1 MSENSSLNEN
11 AVNITTEQA
20 SSQTETEAKSPFL
33 EKVRAVRHRLPWA
46 VRLPLALLFL
56 AIGIIGGFIPIFQGW
71 IFVLA
76 ALWLLFPDHAE
87 QLVKKIKAKFVKKKN
102 NQTTGRES

>member
-1 MSENSSLNEN
+1 MPENSSVNGN
-11 AVNITTEQA
+11 NVNITTEQA
-20 SSQTETEAKSPFL
+20 PSQTEAEAKSPLL

-87 QLVKKIKAKFVKKKN
+87 RLIKKIKAKFSKPKKN
-102 NQTTGRES
+102 

>member
-1 MSENSSLNEN
+1 
-11 AVNITTEQA
+11 VNITTEQA
-20 SSQTETEAKSPFL
+20 PSQTEGEATSPLL

-87 QLVKKIKAKFVKKKN
+87 RLIKKIKARFSKTKKKA
-102 NQTTGRES
+102 